1 MRRGYALVVHS
12 ADRSNG
18 ETNLNQHRDSPSLLN
33 LILAVCFTLKVSAL
47 QVLSNLNSRCL
58 GVMGRYSPPLFCL
71 FPHSSLQ
78 ALEGTFRE

>member
-1 MRRGYALVVHS
+1 MLVVHS
-12 ADRSNG
+12 AHRSNG
-18 ETNLNQHRDSPSLLN
+18 ETNRNQHRDPPLLY
-33 LILAVCFTLKVSAL
+33 LLLAVYFTLKVLAL